1 MNVHELTLQNYT
13 AASGCPSAC
22 QPILYLGTAGSYGN
36 EQINVVLGEG
46 WQGLTVKAVF
56 QPSGVPVVVPDGGG
70 VISVPW
76 EATQSV
82 VAYPNGR
89 ISFQGYVS
97 GRLVNTSDV
106 PYTVGGSSAGTDNTP
121 APTPDEFQQFV
132 DAVKSDADRAAQA
145 AADAEAAA
153 QAVKDAGTQAVTDI
167 GNAKDSALEAIDAA
181 REEAAGSISADVEG
195 AKQAA
200 AQAEQSAKD
209 AAATLEK
216 VQSAGQSALDDIATE
231 RQSALS
237 DLQSEGTKQQSA
249 VAGSG
254 TAALEAIGRT
264 EQAAINQ
271 IKQTGETQVGAVQSA
286 GTTQISQINSAGAAQ
301 VQAVKDE
308 GAAQT
313 SALDDAAAAHK
324 TELEA
329 IASHP
334 PQPNTETGK
343 WQVWNAETG
352 AYQDT
357 DALYQGGYYTA
368 SVSDDGT
375 LTWQG
380 SQEGMPELPSVNIKG
395 PKGDKGDP
403 GLGVPSPT
411 ISDVGKVPAVN
422 EDGTGYEL
430 RDISSNDELNNKI
443 DALYNIFANKCTTK
457 AELDQLFVDWWHG
470 QWVEGESSYNSML
483 ARWFGNVLHDDRVHG
498 FKAPLFAT
506 SSSPTGE
513 KTDDSVGL
521 VCEPSTEAEAKRD
534 DFAHLAQFWC
544 VEVAAEKNTD
554 GTHTIYACEFI
565 DPLDVVRAGGP
576 DDGRHLVWV
585 LQKNTYTREWDEDG
599 YRYFKMQCD
608 PAEGWETWPQGTD
621 RQNHVYPYMAN
632 PKYGAGLEADGSIG
646 CRTGLPPVNYSSH
659 NDNVALWR
667 KRGSQYAGAS
677 GNLLKWQLAMI
688 WLKYGVKGNS
698 GTIEGHSSQNLQYAA
713 AVSESGVQRI
723 LLTTAQASNF
733 KVGYNVI
740 VGTPNNAAESGQ
752 TNRGQASM
760 YSIRKNKRVT
770 KIETVEVGEQSY
782 GAVYIEDGDNTFD
795 TTAGT
800 TYISNMPYWS
810 GWNDTVQGNDGSRYN
825 PTNGHDTGLIQKTEF
840 MAGAYLILADELWQ
854 WGTDEDGN
862 FTFDCYTCHD
872 QTKVTTNGSISG
884 DYEKQEDL
892 TLTFPA
898 GTPDAWW
905 YIEDTAIAADRGVL
919 WPAKVS
925 TEAGSGTGVKD
936 GFAVY
941 PRTSGVRAGWCCCGL
956 THWGSA
962 GLAARASYNGAT
974 TRAWFGCAGSP
985 GLSG

>member
-56 QPSGVPVVVPDGGG
+56 QPCGVPVVVPDGGG

-82 VAYPNGR
+82 IAYPKGR
-89 ISFQGYVS
+89 ISFQGYSS

-106 PYTVGGSSAGTDNTP
+106 FYTVGGSSAGTHNTP

-153 QAVKDAGTQAVTDI
+153 QDVKDAGAQAVTDI
-167 GNAKDSALEAIDAA
+167 GNAKDN
-181 REEAAGSISADVEG
+181 
-195 AKQAA
+195 
-200 AQAEQSAKD
+200 
-209 AAATLEK
+209 
-216 VQSAGQSALDDIATE
+216 
-231 RQSALS
+231 
-237 DLQSEGTKQQSA
+237 
-249 VAGSG
+249 
-254 TAALEAIGRT
+254 ALEAIGQT

-271 IKQTGETQVGAVQSA
+271 VRQAGATQASAVQSA
-286 GTTQISQINSAGAAQ
+286 GTTQISQVNSAGAAQ

-343 WQVWNAETG
+343 WQVWNTETG

-403 GLGVPSPT
+403 GFGVPTPT
-411 ISDVGKVPAVN
+411 TSDAGKVPVVN
-422 EDGTGYEL
+422 AEGTGYEL

-443 DALYNIFANKCTTK
+443 DALYNILANKCTTK
-457 AELDQLFVDWWHG
+457 TELDQLFVDWWHG

-498 FKAPLFAT
+498 FKAPLFVT

-544 VEVAAEKNTD
+544 VEVAAEKNAD

-576 DDGRHLVWV
+576 DDGKHLVWV
-585 LQKNTYTREWDEDG
+585 LQKNTYTREWNEDG

-632 PKYGAGLEADGSIG
+632 PKYGAGLEDDGTIG
-646 CRTGLPPVNYSSH
+646 CRTGLPPVIYSSH

-723 LLTTAQASNF
+723 LLTTAQAADF
-733 KVGYNVI
+733 RIGYNVI
-740 VGTPNNAAESGQ
+740 VGVPGSGD
-752 TNRGQASM
+752 NKERGRASM
-760 YSIRKNKRVT
+760 YSIRRNKRVT

-782 GAVYIEDGDNTFD
+782 GAVYVEDGDNTFD

-825 PTNGHDTGLIQKTEF
+825 PTNGKDTGLIQKTEF
-840 MAGAYLILADELWQ
+840 QNGAYLILADELWQ
-854 WGTDEDGN
+854 WGTDDDGN
-862 FTFDCYTCHD
+862 FVFDCYTCHD
-872 QTKVTTNGSISG
+872 QTKVTTNSSISG
-884 DYEKQEDL
+884 DYTKQEDL
-892 TLTFPA
+892 TLTFPQ
-898 GTPDAWW
+898 GTADGWL

-936 GFAVY
+936 GFYNA
-941 PRTSGVRAGWCCCGL
+941 PRTSGVRPGFCCNHLSSRGN
-956 THWGSA
+956 A
-962 GLAARASYNGAT
+962 GLA
-974 TRAWFGCAGSP
+974 TRNSSFSVPIRFWGGGAGSP

>member
-1 MNVHELTLQNYT
+1 MAKVQEIGPY
-13 AASGCPSAC
+13 SAYA
-22 QPILYLGTAGSYGN
+22 I
-36 EQINVVLGEG
+36 
-46 WQGLTVKAVF
+46 
-56 QPSGVPVVVPDGGG
+56 
-70 VISVPW
+70 
-76 EATQSV
+76 
-82 VAYPNGR
+82 
-89 ISFQGYVS
+89 
-97 GRLVNTSDV
+97 
-106 PYTVGGSSAGTDNTP
+106 
-121 APTPDEFQQFV
+121 
-132 DAVKSDADRAAQA
+132 AVKYGYKGTEEEWVKEQEANRKA
-145 AADAEAAA
+145 AEAAA
-153 QAVKDAGTQAVTDI
+153 AAAAQSAKDAAASASGAAQSGQQAVQGIKDAQTAAEQAIDTAKQQAVQAAQAEAEKAAASAGQAASSAAEAAQSATNAAAEVGKVQNAVTTAVQAVQAAQDTATGAVADAQQTATQAVSEAQATAVSAVQEA
-167 GNAKDSALEAIDAA
+167 GTTQTSAVESAGTAAVSAVSNAKTEALTQISTAGTAQVSAVGTAGADAVEDVNDAKTAALEAIDAA
-181 REEAAGSISADVEG
+181 N
-195 AKQAA
+195 
-200 AQAEQSAKD
+200 
-209 AAATLEK
+209 
-216 VQSAGQSALDDIATE
+216 
-231 RQSALS
+231 
-237 DLQSEGTKQQSA
+237 
-249 VAGSG
+249 
-254 TAALEAIGRT
+254 AALPAP
-264 EQAAINQ
+264 
-271 IKQTGETQVGAVQSA
+271 TQS
-286 GTTQISQINSAGAAQ
+286 
-301 VQAVKDE
+301 
-308 GAAQT
+308 
-313 SALDDAAAAHK
+313 DA
-324 TELEA
+324 
-329 IASHP
+329 
-334 PQPNTETGK
+334 
-343 WQVWNAETG
+343 
-352 AYQDT
+352 
-357 DALYQGGYYTA
+357 
-368 SVSDDGT
+368 
-375 LTWQG
+375 
-380 SQEGMPELPSVNIKG
+380 
-395 PKGDKGDP
+395 
-403 GLGVPSPT
+403 
-411 ISDVGKVPAVN
+411 GKVLMVN
-422 EDGTGYEL
+422 EDGTGYKL
-430 RDISSNDELNNKI
+430 SDISSNDELNNKI
-443 DALYNIFANKCTTK
+443 DALYNILANKCTTK

-483 ARWFGNVLHDDRVHG
+483 ARWFGNVLHDDRIHG
-498 FKAPLFAT
+498 VKLPLFAT
-506 SSSPTGE
+506 SQSPTGE
-513 KTDDSVGL
+513 LTDDSVGL

-632 PKYGAGLEADGSIG
+632 PKYGAGLEDDGTIG

-723 LLTTAQASNF
+723 LLTTAQAANF
-733 KVGYNVI
+733 RVGYNVI
-740 VGTPNNAAESGQ
+740 VGTPNNEAESGQ
-752 TNRGQASM
+752 TDRNQASM

-770 KIETVEVGEQSY
+770 KIETVQIEEESY

-810 GWNDTVQGNDGSRYN
+810 GWTDTVQGNDGSRYN
-825 PTNGHDTGLIQKTEF
+825 NTNGHDTGLIQKTEF

-854 WGTDEDGN
+854 WGTDDDGN

-884 DYEKQEDL
+884 DYTKQEDL
-892 TLTFPA
+892 TLTFPQ

-941 PRTSGVRAGWCCCGL
+941 PRTSGVRAGWCCFAL
-956 THWGSA
+956 INWGPA
-962 GLAARASYNGAT
+962 GLAARSSYPGT
-974 TRAWFGCAGSP
+974 THRAWDGCAGSP

>member
-1 MNVHELTLQNYT
+1 MAKVQEIGPY
-13 AASGCPSAC
+13 SAYA
-22 QPILYLGTAGSYGN
+22 I
-36 EQINVVLGEG
+36 
-46 WQGLTVKAVF
+46 
-56 QPSGVPVVVPDGGG
+56 
-70 VISVPW
+70 
-76 EATQSV
+76 
-82 VAYPNGR
+82 
-89 ISFQGYVS
+89 
-97 GRLVNTSDV
+97 
-106 PYTVGGSSAGTDNTP
+106 
-121 APTPDEFQQFV
+121 
-132 DAVKSDADRAAQA
+132 AVKYGYKGTEEEWVKEQEANRKA
-145 AADAEAAA
+145 AEAAA
-153 QAVKDAGTQAVTDI
+153 TAAAQSAKDAAASASGVAQSGQQAVQSIKDAQTAAEQAIDTAKQQAVQAAQAEAEKAATSAGQAASSAAEAAQSATNAAAEVGKVQSAGTSAVQAVQAAQNTATEAVSAAQQTATQTVSEAQATAVSAVQEAGTTQTSAVASAASSALTNI
-167 GNAKDSALEAIDAA
+167 SGAKDAALSDVAEAGAAQVSAIGTTGEAAVEDVNDAKTAALEAIDAA
-181 REEAAGSISADVEG
+181 N
-195 AKQAA
+195 
-200 AQAEQSAKD
+200 
-209 AAATLEK
+209 
-216 VQSAGQSALDDIATE
+216 
-231 RQSALS
+231 
-237 DLQSEGTKQQSA
+237 
-249 VAGSG
+249 
-254 TAALEAIGRT
+254 AALPA
-264 EQAAINQ
+264 
-271 IKQTGETQVGAVQSA
+271 
-286 GTTQISQINSAGAAQ
+286 
-301 VQAVKDE
+301 
-308 GAAQT
+308 
-313 SALDDAAAAHK
+313 
-324 TELEA
+324 
-329 IASHP
+329 
-334 PQPNTETGK
+334 
-343 WQVWNAETG
+343 
-352 AYQDT
+352 
-357 DALYQGGYYTA
+357 
-368 SVSDDGT
+368 
-375 LTWQG
+375 
-380 SQEGMPELPSVNIKG
+380 
-395 PKGDKGDP
+395 
-403 GLGVPSPT
+403 PT

-470 QWVEGESSYNSML
+470 QWVEGESTYNNML
-483 ARWFGNVLHDDRVHG
+483 ARWFGNVLHDDRIHG

-544 VEVAAEKNTD
+544 VEVAAEKNAD

-576 DDGRHLVWV
+576 DDEKHLVWV
-585 LQKNTYTREWDEDG
+585 LQKNTYTREWNEDG
-599 YRYFKMQCD
+599 YRYFKMQCN

-723 LLTTAQASNF
+723 LLTTAQAADF
-733 KVGYNVI
+733 RIGYNVI
-740 VGTPNNAAESGQ
+740 VGVPGSGD
-752 TNRGQASM
+752 NKDRGQASM

-782 GAVYIEDGDNTFD
+782 GAVYVEDGDNTFD

-810 GWNDTVQGNDGSRYN
+810 GWNDTVQGNDGSRYD

-840 MAGAYLILADELWQ
+840 QNGAYLILADELWQ

-884 DYEKQEDL
+884 DYTKQEDL
-892 TLTFPA
+892 TLTFPQ
-898 GTPDAWW
+898 GTPAAWW

-936 GFAVY
+936 GFYLA
-941 PRTSGVRAGWCCCGL
+941 PRTSGVSAGWCCGRL
-956 THWGSA
+956 VPWGDA
-962 GLAARASYNGAT
+962 GLAARNSGNGT
-974 TRAWFGCAGSP
+974 TGANWYGGAGSP

>member
-1 MNVHELTLQNYT
+1 MAKVQEIGPY
-13 AASGCPSAC
+13 SAYA
-22 QPILYLGTAGSYGN
+22 I
-36 EQINVVLGEG
+36 
-46 WQGLTVKAVF
+46 
-56 QPSGVPVVVPDGGG
+56 
-70 VISVPW
+70 
-76 EATQSV
+76 
-82 VAYPNGR
+82 
-89 ISFQGYVS
+89 
-97 GRLVNTSDV
+97 
-106 PYTVGGSSAGTDNTP
+106 
-121 APTPDEFQQFV
+121 
-132 DAVKSDADRAAQA
+132 AVKYGYKGTEEEWVKEQEANRKA
-145 AADAEAAA
+145 AEAAA
-153 QAVKDAGTQAVTDI
+153 AAAAQSAKDAAASASGVAQSGQQAVQGIKDAQTTALQAIDTAKQQAVQAAQAEAEKAAASAGQAASSAAEAAQSATNAAAEVGKVQSAGASAVQAVQAAQNTATEAVSAAQQTATQTVSEAQATAVSAVQEAGTTQTSAIESSGTAAVADVS
-167 GNAKDSALEAIDAA
+167 NAKTEALSQISAAGTAQVSAVGTTGADAVEDVNNAKTAALEAIDAA
-181 REEAAGSISADVEG
+181 N
-195 AKQAA
+195 
-200 AQAEQSAKD
+200 
-209 AAATLEK
+209 
-216 VQSAGQSALDDIATE
+216 
-231 RQSALS
+231 
-237 DLQSEGTKQQSA
+237 
-249 VAGSG
+249 
-254 TAALEAIGRT
+254 AAL
-264 EQAAINQ
+264 
-271 IKQTGETQVGAVQSA
+271 
-286 GTTQISQINSAGAAQ
+286 
-301 VQAVKDE
+301 
-308 GAAQT
+308 
-313 SALDDAAAAHK
+313 
-324 TELEA
+324 
-329 IASHP
+329 
-334 PQPNTETGK
+334 
-343 WQVWNAETG
+343 
-352 AYQDT
+352 
-357 DALYQGGYYTA
+357 
-368 SVSDDGT
+368 
-375 LTWQG
+375 
-380 SQEGMPELPSVNIKG
+380 
-395 PKGDKGDP
+395 
-403 GLGVPSPT
+403 PSPT
-411 ISDVGKVPAVN
+411 QSDAGKVPTVN

-443 DALYNIFANKCTTK
+443 DAIYNLLANKCTTK

-483 ARWFGNVLHDDRVHG
+483 ARWFGNVLHDDRIHG
-498 FKAPLFAT
+498 VKLPLFAT
-506 SSSPTGE
+506 SQSPIGE
-513 KTDDSVGL
+513 LTDDSVGL

-576 DDGRHLVWV
+576 DDGKHLVWV
-585 LQKNTYTREWDEDG
+585 LQKNTYTREWDEGG

-621 RQNHVYPYMAN
+621 RQKHVYPYMAN
-632 PKYGAGLEADGSIG
+632 PKYGAGLEDDGSIG
-646 CRTGLPPVNYSSH
+646 CRTGLAPVNYSSH
-659 NDNVALWR
+659 NNNVTLWR
-667 KRGSQYAGAS
+667 QRGSQYAGAS

-740 VGTPNNAAESGQ
+740 VGVPGSGD
-752 TNRGQASM
+752 NKDPGLASM

-810 GWNDTVQGNDGSRYN
+810 GWNDTVQGNDGSRYD

-854 WGTDEDGN
+854 WGTNESGD
-862 FTFDCYTCHD
+862 FTFDVFVCHD
-872 QTKVTTNGSISG
+872 QTKVTTNGSISD
-884 DYEKQEDL
+884 DYTKQEDL

-898 GTPDAWW
+898 ETPDAWW

-941 PRTSGVRAGWCCCGL
+941 PRTSGVRAGWCCCAL
-956 THWGSA
+956 YSWGTA
-962 GLAARASYNGAT
+962 GLAARDSGSGIGAAYWT
-974 TRAWFGCAGSP
+974 GCAGSP

>member
-1 MNVHELTLQNYT
+1 MAKIQEIGPY
-13 AASGCPSAC
+13 SAYA
-22 QPILYLGTAGSYGN
+22 I
-36 EQINVVLGEG
+36 
-46 WQGLTVKAVF
+46 
-56 QPSGVPVVVPDGGG
+56 
-70 VISVPW
+70 
-76 EATQSV
+76 
-82 VAYPNGR
+82 
-89 ISFQGYVS
+89 
-97 GRLVNTSDV
+97 
-106 PYTVGGSSAGTDNTP
+106 
-121 APTPDEFQQFV
+121 
-132 DAVKSDADRAAQA
+132 AVKYGYKGTEEEWVKEQEANRKA
-145 AADAEAAA
+145 AEAAA
-153 QAVKDAGTQAVTDI
+153 
-167 GNAKDSALEAIDAA
+167 
-181 REEAAGSISADVEG
+181 
-195 AKQAA
+195 AA
-200 AQAEQSAKD
+200 AAQSAKD
-209 AAATLEK
+209 AAASASGVAQSGQQAVQSIKDAQTAAEQAIDTAKQQAVQAAQAEAEKAATSAGQAASSAAEAAQSATNAAAEVGK
-216 VQSAGQSALDDIATE
+216 VQSAGTSAVQAVQAAQNTATE
-231 RQSALS
+231 AVSAA
-237 DLQSEGTKQQSA
+237 QQTATQTVSEAQATAVSA
-249 VAGSG
+249 VQEAG
-254 TAALEAIGRT
+254 TT
-264 EQAAINQ
+264 QAS
-271 IKQTGETQVGAVQSA
+271 AVQSA
-286 GTTQISQINSAGAAQ
+286 GTTQISQVNSAGAAQ

-313 SALDDAAAAHK
+313 AALNDAAEAHK
-324 TELEA
+324 NELES

-443 DALYNIFANKCTTK
+443 DALYNILANKCTTK

-470 QWVEGESSYNSML
+470 QWVEGESTYNSML
-483 ARWFGNVLHDDRVHG
+483 ARWFGNVLHDDRIHG
-498 FKAPLFAT
+498 VKLPLFAT
-506 SSSPTGE
+506 SQSPTGE
-513 KTDDSVGL
+513 LTDDSVGL

-565 DPLDVVRAGGP
+565 DPLEVVRAGGP
-576 DDGRHLVWV
+576 DDGKHLVWV
-585 LQKNTYTREWDEDG
+585 LQKNTYTREWDEGG

-740 VGTPNNAAESGQ
+740 VGVPGSGD
-752 TNRGQASM
+752 NKDRGQASM

-770 KIETVEVGEQSY
+770 KIETVEVGEQNY
-782 GAVYIEDGDNTFD
+782 GAVYVEDGDNTFD

-810 GWNDTVQGNDGSRYN
+810 GWNDTVQGNDGSRYD

-840 MAGAYLILADELWQ
+840 QNGAYLILADELWQ
-854 WGTDEDGN
+854 WGTDDDGN

-884 DYEKQEDL
+884 DYTKQEDL
-892 TLTFPA
+892 TLTFPH

-936 GFAVY
+936 GFYNA
-941 PRTSGVRAGWCCCGL
+941 PRTSGVRAGWCCGAL
-956 THWGSA
+956 SIWGAA
-962 GLAARASYNGAT
+962 GLAARYSNFGTSFRGWY
-974 TRAWFGCAGSP
+974 GCAGSP